1 MGAGEG
7 NKGALLSAESWGQGE
22 AQRAA
27 GVKRKAVDGRGSTGT
42 WPPSPHILPTSGPWD
57 FSTSQAIFTDQTSGR
72 EGGADG
78 TSPVLCHCW
87 SRDEPH
93 QELELGGV
101 ASPQTPAEGLAPRP
115 SSVVSSHQGHTQLLT
130 THHCSPRPTSPRG
143 NRGGG
148 PLPKAP
154 LPHKLTPFAR
164 ISRLPCSLNGLSF
177 Y

>member
-72 EGGADG
+72 EGEADG

-115 SSVVSSHQGHTQLLT
+115 SSVVSSTRAT
-130 THHCSPRPTSPRG
+130 PSSSPLITAPLGQQAPAPRG
-143 NRGGG
+143 NRGPGVLFPKR
-148 PLPKAP
+148 PL
-154 LPHKLTPFAR
+154 HT
-164 ISRLPCSLNGLSF
+164 S
-177 Y
+177 